1 MSILLRPRHLKGPLR
16 IQSLCRP
23 SPICS
28 QSYQSVVPL
37 LHLNCNPSSSSSSL
51 RYLDLCGNNTKKDI
65 CRQTISCFGSATQTT
80 HHFCV
85 PSDTPP
91 TTPTATLL
99 RRQQPL
105 RHLLPPL
112 QRPSPSTSSPSLRP
126 RHHHHPR
133 HLPAHQAVTAHD
145 SFIVANLLPVRNNSY
160 RFLRTFTTTANY
172 PHPSCRTAVNSAR
185 FTRYRVSIR
194 ISTTLPV
201 LQKLASRNHSTK
213 ARKMSTPSTSTP
225 TQAAPVVLTAAEQ
238 KWTAPKVRQTFIDY
252 FKSKGHVFYKSSP
265 CVPHDDK
272 TLLFANAGMN
282 QFKPIFLG
290 TVDESSDFG
299 KLKRACNT
307 QKCIRAGGKH
317 NDLED
322 VGSDSYHH
330 TFFEMLGNW
339 SFGDYF
345 KEDAIKFSWELLTK
359 VYGLDPTRLYV
370 TYFEGDSASG
380 LEPDLETKAL
390 WRKMGVPDDH
400 ILPGNVKD
408 NFWEMGD
415 QGPCGPCTEVHYD
428 RIGGG
433 RNAAKLVNQD
443 DPNVLEIW
451 NNVFIQFN
459 RGEDK
464 SLKPLPHKHVD
475 TGMGFERLVS
485 ILQNKSSNYDTDI
498 FRTLFSKIQEV
509 ANIRPYTGKFGAEDT
524 DSIDKTYRVV
534 ADHLRTLSFGIADG
548 GRPDNDGRGYVLRR
562 IVRRG
567 SRYARKFMGVN
578 IGSFFSSLLPALV
591 EQMGPVFPE
600 LKERQAEI
608 KKLLDMEEE
617 SFARTLDRGEKKFEQ
632 LAQIAISS
640 KSPIPGHEVWKLYD
654 TFGFPLD
661 LTYIMAGEVSVGI
674 DSEGVTVA
682 EKKAKEI
689 SKVKKAVDGITRLT
703 LDVHAL
709 AALKEDNI
717 PPANDDA
724 KFLWGDEAIIHD
736 AKIVRI
742 LAKEG
747 FVQSTEGLEED
758 AQVGILLDKT
768 CLYAEQ
774 GGQIYD
780 FGTISIPGKSELFVD
795 HVVYHGKY
803 ALHSGIIQTGTLKV
817 GDVVRVEYDE
827 PRRSLIRVNHTAT
840 HVLNYALKEVLAK
853 NGGEVHQRGS
863 LVDQLK
869 TRFDISWD
877 GPITPEQIEKVE
889 NESNSYINQK
899 VAVYTKEIDIKT
911 AQAITG
917 VRAVFGEKY
926 PDPVRVV
933 SLGIDLNLIVE
944 NPTDPQWANVS
955 IEFCGGTHLKT
966 VSDITEMVIT
976 EESGI
981 GKGIRRVVCVTN
993 EIAAGIRVL
1002 EKELAVKL
1010 KAVDDMAFGPKK
1022 EAAGKVFSST
1032 LNSAQIGLVKKNT
1045 MKAEYAKINKQIIDD
1060 TKSRAKAFVVKAETA
1075 VAEAFAESNKKTAL
1089 IILESGSTAK
1099 TLTDVLKTV
1108 GNNFNDKIVYFIVK
1122 PEEDQGKDTKI
1133 FHGVHVPTASVNQG
1147 RNAQS
1152 ISSQVGA
1159 IIGGGAGPSRDGR
1172 TSQGAGVE
1180 FDKYDAAVET
1190 ATKLLAA
1197 LEV

>member
-1 MSILLRPRHLKGPLR
+1 MAT
-16 IQSLCRP
+16 
-23 SPICS
+23 
-28 QSYQSVVPL
+28 
-37 LHLNCNPSSSSSSL
+37 PSS
-51 RYLDLCGNNTKKDI
+51 
-65 CRQTISCFGSATQTT
+65 
-80 HHFCV
+80 V
-85 PSDTPP
+85 P
-91 TTPTATLL
+91 
-99 RRQQPL
+99 QPV
-105 RHLLPPL
+105 PQPK
-112 QRPSPSTSSPSLRP
+112 
-126 RHHHHPR
+126 
-133 HLPAHQAVTAHD
+133 A
-145 SFIVANLLPVRNNSY
+145 
-160 RFLRTFTTTANY
+160 
-172 PHPSCRTAVNSAR
+172 
-185 FTRYRVSIR
+185 
-194 ISTTLPV
+194 PV
-201 LQKLASRNHSTK
+201 LTE
-213 ARKMSTPSTSTP
+213 
-225 TQAAPVVLTAAEQ
+225 AE
-238 KWTAPKVRQTFIDY
+238 KRWPAPKVRDDYTKFFIER
-252 FKSKGHVFYKSSP
+252 GHVFYKSSS

-290 TVDESSDFG
+290 TVDETSDFG

-345 KEDAIKFSWELLTK
+345 KDEAVAWSWELLTK
-359 VYGLDPTRLYV
+359 VFELDPARLYV
-370 TYFEGDSASG
+370 TYFEGDPASG
-380 LEPDLETKAL
+380 LEPDLETKEL
-390 WRKMGVPDDH
+390 WRKAGVPDDH

-415 QGPCGPCTEVHYD
+415 QGPCGPCTEIHYD

-433 RNAAKLVNQD
+433 RNAASLVNKD

-485 ILQNKSSNYDTDI
+485 ILQDKSSNYDTDV
-498 FRTLFSKIQEV
+498 FRPLFEKIQEV
-509 ANIRPYTGKFGAEDT
+509 AKIRPYSGKFGREDV
-524 DSIDKTYRVV
+524 DGIDKTYRVV

-548 GRPDNDGRGYVLRR
+548 CRPDNDGRGYVLRR

-591 EQMGPVFPE
+591 EQMSPVFPE
-600 LKERQAEI
+600 LKENQALI

-632 LAQIAISS
+632 LTVIATAA
-640 KSPIPGHEVWKLYD
+640 KKPIPGDEVWKLYD

-661 LTYIMAGEVSVGI
+661 LTYIMAEEFGVAI
-674 DSEGVTVA
+674 DKEAVTESE
-682 EKKAKEI
+682 KRAKEI
-689 SKVKKAVDGITRLT
+689 SKVKKVVDGVTRLT

-709 AALKEDNI
+709 AALKKENV
-717 PPANDDA
+717 PVANDDA
-724 KFLWGDEAIIHD
+724 KFLWGDEAILRD
-736 AKIVRI
+736 SKILKI

-747 FVQSTEGLEED
+747 FVESTEGLAED
-758 AQVGILLDKT
+758 VQVGILLDKT

-780 FGTISIPGKSELFVD
+780 FGTISVPGKSELFVD

-803 ALHSGIIQTGTLKV
+803 ALHSGTIQRGILKV
-817 GDVVRVEYDE
+817 GDVVQVEYDE
-827 PRRSLIRVNHTAT
+827 ERRSLIRVNHTAT

-877 GPITPEQIEKVE
+877 GPISAQQIEKVE
-889 NESNSYINQK
+889 SESNSYINQK

-993 EIAAGIRVL
+993 EIAASIRVL
-1002 EKELAVKL
+1002 EKELAGRL
-1010 KAVDDMAFGPKK
+1010 KELDDMPFGPKK
-1022 EAAGKVFSST
+1022 EAAGKVFST
-1032 LNSAQIGLVKKNT
+1032 HLNGAQIGLVQKNS
-1045 MKAEYAKINKQIIDD
+1045 MKAEFAKINKQIIDD
-1060 TKSRAKAFVVKAETA
+1060 SKARAKRLVERAEAA
-1075 VAEAFAESNKKTAL
+1075 VASAFQSGNRKTAL
-1089 IILESGSTAK
+1089 IILDSESNGK
-1099 TLTDVLKTV
+1099 TLTDVLRTV
-1108 GNNFNDKIVYFIVK
+1108 GTSYNDKIVYFVVK
-1122 PEEDQGKDTKI
+1122 PEEGDADAKI
-1133 FHGVHVPTASVNQG
+1133 VHALHVPQTFVAQG
-1147 RNAQS
+1147 TTAQS
-1152 ISSQVGA
+1152 ISTTVSVV
-1159 IIGGGAGPSRDGR
+1159 IGGGAGPSRDGR
-1172 TSQGAGVE
+1172 TSQGAGIRPE
-1180 FDKYDAAVET
+1180 KYDEGIEAI
-1190 ATKLLAA
+1190 KKILAS
-1197 LEV
+1197 LEI

>member
-1 MSILLRPRHLKGPLR
+1 
-16 IQSLCRP
+16 
-23 SPICS
+23 
-28 QSYQSVVPL
+28 
-37 LHLNCNPSSSSSSL
+37 
-51 RYLDLCGNNTKKDI
+51 
-65 CRQTISCFGSATQTT
+65 
-80 HHFCV
+80 
-85 PSDTPP
+85 
-91 TTPTATLL
+91 
-99 RRQQPL
+99 
-105 RHLLPPL
+105 
-112 QRPSPSTSSPSLRP
+112 
-126 RHHHHPR
+126 
-133 HLPAHQAVTAHD
+133 
-145 SFIVANLLPVRNNSY
+145 
-160 RFLRTFTTTANY
+160 
-172 PHPSCRTAVNSAR
+172 
-185 FTRYRVSIR
+185 
-194 ISTTLPV
+194 
-201 LQKLASRNHSTK
+201 
-213 ARKMSTPSTSTP
+213 MSTPTPSTQPEATG
-225 TQAAPVVLTAAEQ
+225 LTAAEK
-238 KWTAPKVRQTFIDY
+238 KWTAPKVRQKFLE
-252 FKSKGHVFYKSSP
+252 FFEKKGHVFHKSSP
-265 CVPHDDK
+265 CVPLDDK

-290 TVDESSDFG
+290 TVDETSEFG

-345 KEDAIKFSWELLTK
+345 KDEAVAYSWELLTK
-359 VYGLDPTRLYV
+359 VYELDPARLYV
-370 TYFEGDSASG
+370 TYFEGDPASG
-380 LEPDLETKAL
+380 LKPDLETKEL
-390 WRKMGVPDDH
+390 WRKAGVPDDH
-400 ILPGNVKD
+400 IIPGNVKD

-415 QGPCGPCTEVHYD
+415 QGPCGPCTEIHYD
-428 RIGGG
+428 RIGG
-433 RNAAKLVNQD
+433 RNAAKLVNMD

-464 SLKPLPHKHVD
+464 SLKPLPRKHVD

-485 ILQNKSSNYDTDI
+485 ILQDKSSNYDTDV
-498 FRTLFSKIQEV
+498 FQPLFSKIQEV
-509 ANIRPYTGKFGAEDT
+509 AKIRPYSGKFGKEDVDT
-524 DSIDKTYRVV
+524 IDKTYRVV

-567 SRYARKFMGVN
+567 ARYARKYLKVN
-578 IGSFFSSLLPALV
+578 VGSFFSSLLPALV

-600 LKERQAEI
+600 LKEQQALI

-632 LAQIAISS
+632 AAELAITSNRPIA
-640 KSPIPGHEVWKLYD
+640 GAEVWKLYD

-661 LTYIMAGEVSVGI
+661 LTYIMAEEIGVGI
-674 DSEGVTVA
+674 DSDGVLAA

-709 AALKEDNI
+709 ATLKEENV
-717 PPANDDA
+717 PAANDEA
-724 KFLWGDEAIIHD
+724 KFLWGDEAILRD
-736 AKIVRI
+736 SKILKIFV
-742 LAKEG
+742 KEG
-747 FVQSTEGLEED
+747 FVKSTEGLED
-758 AQVGILLDKT
+758 DVQVGILLDKT

-780 FGTISIPGKSELFVD
+780 FGTISIPGKGELFVD

-803 ALHSGIIQTGTLKV
+803 ALHSGTIQSGVLKV
-817 GDVVRVEYDE
+817 GDVVQVEYDE
-827 PRRSLIRVNHTAT
+827 ARRSLIRVNHTAT

-911 AQAITG
+911 AQTITG

-933 SLGIDLNLIVE
+933 SLGIDLNLIIE
-944 NPTDPQWANVS
+944 NPTDPQWAKVS

-1002 EKELAVKL
+1002 EKDLAAKL
-1010 KAVDDMAFGPKK
+1010 KELDDMPFGTKK
-1022 EAAGKVFSST
+1022 EAAGKVFSTS
-1032 LNSAQIGLVKKNT
+1032 LNSAQIGLVKKNS
-1045 MKAEYAKINKQIIDD
+1045 MKTEFAKINKQILDD
-1060 TKSRAKAFVVKAETA
+1060 AKARAKGYLDKAEAA
-1075 VAEAFAESNKKTAL
+1075 VASAFTNNNKKTAL
-1089 IILESGSTAK
+1089 IILDSGSTGK
-1099 TLTDVLKTV
+1099 TLTDVMRTV
-1108 GNNFNDKIVYFIVK
+1108 GSSYSDKIIYFVVK
-1122 PEEDQGKDTKI
+1122 PEDGDKGAKI
-1133 FHGVHVPTASVNQG
+1133 IHGVHVPQTAVARGTS
-1147 RNAQS
+1147 AQS
-1152 ISSQVGA
+1152 ISTKVSQ
-1159 IIGGGAGPSRDGR
+1159 IIGGGAGPSKDGR
-1172 TSQGAGVE
+1172 TSQGAGT
-1180 FDKYDAAVET
+1180 DATSYNKGIET
-1190 ATKLLAA
+1190 IEKLLAA

>member
-1 MSILLRPRHLKGPLR
+1 MSILLRPRHLSRPLR
-16 IQSLCRP
+16 TPTLCRP
-23 SPICS
+23 PTARLR
-28 QSYQSVVPL
+28 SYQSVVHLRNRPDG
-37 LHLNCNPSSSSSSL
+37 LHLINSSSSSL
-51 RYLDLCGNNTKKDI
+51 SSSDSVSYLSVCGNTNTNANDF
-65 CRQTISCFGSATQTT
+65 RQTISCFSSATQTT

-91 TTPTATLL
+91 TPPDKRLHK
-99 RRQQPL
+99 R
-105 RHLLPPL
+105 LLPPSSSSSL
-112 QRPSPSTSSPSLRP
+112 SPRP
-126 RHHHHPR
+126 
-133 HLPAHQAVTAHD
+133 HLPAHQSAPAIS
-145 SFIVANLLPVRNNSY
+145 SFIIVNLSLSRENPHGFLKTLTSAASY
-160 RFLRTFTTTANY
+160 
-172 PHPSCRTAVNSAR
+172 HPSCRATVNSVLPVAR
-185 FTRYRVSIR
+185 FARYKASVRPSATSPI
-194 ISTTLPV
+194 LH
-201 LQKLASRNHSTK
+201 KLASRYFSTK
-213 ARKMSTPSTSTP
+213 ACKMSTPSTSKQPET
-225 TQAAPVVLTAAEQ
+225 TGLTAAEQ
-238 KWTAPKVRQTFIDY
+238 KWSATKVRQTFIE
-252 FKSKGHVFYKSSP
+252 FFEKKGHVFYKSSP
-265 CVPHDDK
+265 CVPLDDK

-290 TVDESSDFG
+290 TVDETSDFG

-345 KEDAIKFSWELLTK
+345 KTEAVAYSWELLTK
-359 VYGLDPTRLYV
+359 VYGLDPARLYV
-370 TYFEGDSASG
+370 TYFEGDRASG
-380 LEPDLETKAL
+380 LEPDLETKEL
-390 WRKMGVPDDH
+390 WRKAGVPDDH

-415 QGPCGPCTEVHYD
+415 QGPCGPCTEIHYD
-428 RIGGG
+428 RIGG
-433 RNAAKLVNQD
+433 RNAAKLVNND

-464 SLKPLPHKHVD
+464 TLKPLPHKHVD

-485 ILQNKSSNYDTDI
+485 ILQDKSSNYDTDV
-498 FRTLFSKIQEV
+498 FKPLFLKIQEV
-509 ANIRPYTGKFGAEDT
+509 AKIRSYEGKFGHEDV

-567 SRYARKFMGVN
+567 ARYARKFMKVN

-591 EQMGPVFPE
+591 EQLGPTFPE
-600 LKERQAEI
+600 LKEHQALI

-632 LAQIAISS
+632 LAELATTTKTPIA
-640 KSPIPGHEVWKLYD
+640 GHEVWKLYD
-654 TFGFPLD
+654 TYGFPLD
-661 LTYIMAGEVSVGI
+661 LTYIMAEESSVKI
-674 DSEGVTVA
+674 DTDGVLLA

-689 SKVKKAVDGITRLT
+689 SKVKKVIDGITRLT

-709 AALKEDNI
+709 AALKEENI
-717 PPANDDA
+717 PAANDEA
-724 KFLWGDEAIIHD
+724 KFLWGDEAILRD
-736 AKIVRI
+736 SKILKIFV
-742 LAKEG
+742 KEG
-747 FVQSTEGLEED
+747 FVKSTEGLED
-758 AQVGILLDKT
+758 DVQVGILLDKT

-780 FGTISIPGKSELFVD
+780 FGTISIPGKSEIFVD

-803 ALHSGIIQTGTLKV
+803 ALHSGTVKYGTLKV
-817 GDVVRVEYDE
+817 GDVVQVEYDE
-827 PRRSLIRVNHTAT
+827 ARRSLIRVNHTAT

-877 GPITPEQIEKVE
+877 GPISPEQIEKVE

-944 NPTDPQWANVS
+944 NPTDPQWAKVS

-1002 EKELAVKL
+1002 EREIAAKL
-1010 KAVDDMAFGPKK
+1010 KEVDEMPFGPKK
-1022 EAAGKVFSST
+1022 EAAGKAFST
-1032 LNSAQIGLVKKNT
+1032 GLNSAQIGLVKKNS
-1045 MKAEYAKINKQIIDD
+1045 MKAEFAKVNKQIIDD
-1060 TKSRAKAFVVKAETA
+1060 AKARAKGYLDKAEA
-1075 VAEAFAESNKKTAL
+1075 ALASAFDKNTKKSAL
-1089 IILESGSTAK
+1089 IVLDAGPNGK

-1108 GNNFNDKIVYFIVK
+1108 GSSHGDKAVYFVVK
-1122 PEEDQGKDTKI
+1122 PDEGDADGKI
-1133 FHGVHVPTASVNQG
+1133 FHALHLPQTAVTQTTT
-1147 RNAQS
+1147 API
-1152 ISSQVGA
+1152 ISRKVSEL
-1159 IIGGGAGPSRDGR
+1159 IGGGAGPSRDGR
-1172 TSQGAGVE
+1172 TSQGAGIKL
-1180 FDKYDAAVET
+1180 DKYDEGIKLIE
-1190 ATKLLAA
+1190 KLLGE
-1197 LEV
+1197 LNM